1 MGDTAVAAG
10 SISQHALWL
19 QEVARHWRGT
29 IFELPDFL
37 ARISH
42 RSLRIEAVLSR
53 FPGSDESKRARCL
66 REAMGFSGRGGQQA
80 FAEFL
85 GVERSTWN
93 NVECGAPLGKEMAL
107 RIVRKFPGVTLDWL
121 FLGRPEGLT
130 VEMAR
135 MLSGPSKGND
145 ADGDSPSSLASY
157 R

>member
-1 MGDTAVAAG
+1 VAAG
-10 SISQHALWL
+10 SIPTQNACGVV
-19 QEVARHWRGT
+19 QRWRGT

-42 RSLRIEAVLSR
+42 RSLRSEAVLSK
-53 FPGSDESKRARCL
+53 FPGSDESKRARRL
-66 REAMGFSGRGGQQA
+66 REAMRFNGRGGQQA

-135 MLSGPSKGND
+135 TLSGPSKRND
-145 ADGDSPSSLASY
+145 ADGDSPSSLASNG
-157 R
+157 